1 MGIRER
7 RIRDRE
13 RRRQQILVAAKRV
26 FSGRGYHKAT
36 MEEIAR
42 EAELSPGTIY
52 LYFKNKDEL
61 YASLTL
67 RVLQFL
73 LIRLEQIQNDES
85 LAEEQCLTAL
95 QQAFNDVYEFDPA
108 SLKNMF
114 CLQSSEIRENL
125 SEALLGEI
133 NAFTRKVLE
142 LVAQLFRR
150 KFSISD
156 SSDLQPDTLSII
168 VWSLFSGITLWEEFQ
183 KSVYGKEDTRAQTLE
198 RAFCIFD
205 RGVKHAVCLEPSS

>member
-26 FSGRGYHKAT
+26 FSGRGYNKAT

-73 LIRLEQIQNDES
+73 LIRLEQIQNDENLS
-85 LAEEQCLTAL
+85 HEGCLDAL
-95 QQAFNDVYEFDPA
+95 QQAFNDVYDFDPS

-125 SEALLGEI
+125 SQELLKEI
-133 NAFTRKVLE
+133 NSFTHKVLD
-142 LVAQLFRR
+142 LVAQLFQ
-150 KFSISD
+150 KNISTD
-156 SSDLQPDTLSII
+156 DYSDYQPETLSII
-168 VWSLFSGITLWEEFQ
+168 VWSMFSGITLWEEFQ
-183 KSVYGKEDTRAQTLE
+183 KNVYGKEDTHTQTLA
-198 RAFCIFD
+198 RAFRIFD
-205 RGVKHAVCLEPSS
+205 RGIKQAVCLET